1 MSQVMLYVDEYGWWR
16 ADSLDGSQYTG
27 RGKTKQDA
35 LFQLQLAIES
45 ARLQW
50 ETPGWTTTNY
60 KLEMTADE
68 LDVIEIN
75 ARLTQTFLET
85 LF

>member
-1 MSQVMLYVDEYGWWR
+1 MRQVMLYVDEYGMWR
-16 ADSLDGSQYTG
+16 ADALDGSQHSG

-45 ARLQW
+45 DRLQW
-50 ETPGWTTTNY
+50 ETPGWTTSNH
-60 KLEMTADE
+60 KLEMTFDE
-68 LDVIEIN
+68 IDVIEIN